1 MEDLRSVI
9 EFLEQT
15 PVFLRRQA
23 QGYPDGDLRWK
34 PSAGQFS
41 FVENACH
48 LRDIEVEGYGAR
60 IRRLLAENHPELP
73 DVDGARLARERDYN
87 TQDFAAALADFER
100 ARAENLRALRELSAE
115 QLGRAGNLE
124 GVGQIT
130 LGKLLLLMYEHDRAH
145 RKELIQLGA
154 QLRDPLN
161 WPSRR

>member
-1 MEDLRSVI
+1 MEDLQSVV

-15 PVFLRRQA
+15 PAFFRRQA
-23 QGYPDGDLRWK
+23 QGYADGDLRWK

-60 IRRLLAENHPELP
+60 IRKLLAENHPELP

-100 ARAENLRALRELSAE
+100 ARAENLRAVRELSSE
-115 QLGRAGNLE
+115 QLSRAGTLE

-130 LGKLLLLMYEHDRAH
+130 LGKLLHLMREHDEAH
-145 RKELIQLGA
+145 RQELVELREQLAGA
-154 QLRDPLN
+154 KQ
-161 WPSRR
+161 

>member
-1 MEDLRSVI
+1 MEDLQSVI

-15 PVFLRRQA
+15 PVFFRSQA
-23 QGYPDGDLRWK
+23 QGYADGDLRWK
-34 PSAGQFS
+34 PSAEQFS

-60 IRRLLAENHPELP
+60 IRKLLAENHPELP

-100 ARAENLRALRELSAE
+100 ARAENVRTVHGLSPE
-115 QLGRAGNLE
+115 QLSRAGTLE

-130 LGKLLLLMYEHDRAH
+130 LCKLLHLMREHDEAH
-145 RKELIQLGA
+145 RQELVELHEQMAGG
-154 QLRDPLN
+154 R
-161 WPSRR
+161 